1 MLTIKSI
8 RALKLVT
15 PSIALITMTIQ
26 IISVTT
32 NDWLNTVELMPNP
45 NYEKFNR
52 DGQLE
57 FWKKFTTSGL
67 WNLCH
72 NEPPDSRMHCFR
84 IDYFSQEEY
93 IPDQNDSTMAMPY
106 SMKQAA
112 IYIWISTI
120 LLALG
125 QSIYFFSQ
133 ICRGKQIYILISGI
147 PFILSG
153 LFILTG
159 IVVYISTFKN
169 EIGNK
174 LRPLSQF
181 QDALFDYR
189 YGYSFLFLVA
199 SILLSE
205 LSGTLTIFLYVSQKH
220 FQILIDMERDEVLK
234 SNLINLFRNNC
245 NNNDQLYLRQQ
256 QQQRRSDGRLSVEI
270 DYQGSS
276 SLLPKPKFLI
286 SSVEDYQP
294 DPSASRPDE
303 EEGEDV
309 LVGTSNQT
317 RYELSKQSPIQH
329 SNIIADSQFLTPD
342 YHNVFGGNSFDPA
355 YYQCGRHGTRGR
367 RNSRSNESFLSSP
380 LETSDYIARR
390 SSFSQFNF
398 ERNPSSSLVSQQ
410 SKNLEGDQDFTDHF
424 LPFSTPRDKRDNFT
438 GIASKQDSDVLL
450 QDENV
455 ERKFEISNTVTEKC
469 FTFAAESD
477 QSEPITK
484 TGRTDRSSR
493 LKKSFSSSS
502 SNRKLTFQNQ
512 LSVDDYLQNCRKN
525 DLEEK
530 ISKNFLNRSTLV

>member
-1 MLTIKSI
+1 M
-8 RALKLVT
+8 
-15 PSIALITMTIQ
+15 
-26 IISVTT
+26 
-32 NDWLNTVELMPNP
+32 
-45 NYEKFNR
+45 
-52 DGQLE
+52 
-57 FWKKFTTSGL
+57 
-67 WNLCH
+67 
-72 NEPPDSRMHCFR
+72 
-84 IDYFSQEEY
+84 
-93 IPDQNDSTMAMPY
+93 
-106 SMKQAA
+106 
-112 IYIWISTI
+112 
-120 LLALG
+120 
-125 QSIYFFSQ
+125 
-133 ICRGKQIYILISGI
+133 
-147 PFILSG
+147 
-153 LFILTG
+153 
-159 IVVYISTFKN
+159 VYISTFKN

-424 LPFSTPRDKRDNFT
+424 LPFSTPRDKSTGPKRGKIYPKDIELQDLNVKNYHLTLPITSSSQIKGDNFT